1 MKIAVQCNSPLLQKS
16 LEMFLHEH
24 LTTLKQCDI
33 VLRDKKIIDGKNAI
47 FISSSKDA
55 DLIKPFSKSQLFLK
69 IEEHLTKK
77 TSKNLI
83 EKEIKSELKPIEN
96 RSFKSLERKI
106 EILTKNYQQN
116 LLKVIK
122 EHYE

>member
-24 LTTLKQCDI
+24 ITTLKQCDL
-33 VLRDKKIIDGKNAI
+33 VLRDKKIIDGKNSL

-55 DLIKPFSKSQLFLK
+55 DLIKPFSKSQLLLK

-77 TSKNLI
+77 KSKNLI
-83 EKEIKSELKPIEN
+83 EKAIKSELKLTEGK
-96 RSFKSLERKI
+96 SFKSLEKKI
-106 EILTKNYQQN
+106 ETLTKNYQQN